1 PRRLAPRGVLSS
13 GAAKSMPSPA
23 SAQIFKA
30 TDIQTGQRAPVKTCR
45 LGHGWAPQTPTK
57 AVPIKIRLY
66 INALT

>member
-1 PRRLAPRGVLSS
+1 
-13 GAAKSMPSPA
+13 MPSPA